1 MRRQRIRS
9 PEQIRLTHIMELQ
22 QALLDHMY
30 VDRQKKQ
37 DQALYMLLK
46 ENQALLMCIHPT
58 FIFNSK
64 WYSAASGPILISD
77 KPNRAI
83 HKTIR
88 PKVEALLSAPEFE
101 WEQEN
106 AKISNYFGLLLKR
119 ARHLDDLR
127 TCLPWQLHNTLIGI
141 QIDSIFNIGQSMHK
155 HEVDKFKLDNKE
167 GLHCLNCIYIKK
179 LLVS

>member
-1 MRRQRIRS
+1 MRRSRIRS
-9 PEQIRLTHIMELQ
+9 TEQIRLAHIMELQ

-30 VDRQKKQ
+30 IDRQKKQ
-37 DQALYMLLK
+37 DQALYMLLQ
-46 ENQALLMCIHPT
+46 ENQALLMCVHPT

-64 WYSAASGPILISD
+64 WHSAASGPISLSD

-88 PKVEALLSAPEFE
+88 PKVEALFNAHKFE

-106 AKISNYFGLLLKR
+106 AMISNYFGLLLKR
-119 ARHLDDLR
+119 AKHVDDLVA
-127 TCLPWQLHNTLIGI
+127 CLPWQLHDVI
-141 QIDSIFNIGQSMHK
+141 QGVIHRMIFDTDQPMHE
-155 HEVDKFKLDNKE
+155 HEITDFKKANKE